1 MIAGS
6 DQKRTSEALA
16 AHADALI
23 GRPEAMQRI
32 DVPDEE
38 RVQMAPLFE
47 LAGQLKRSMPP
58 VQPATAFVRSLG
70 KELAR
75 TAKHQLAATRRMRRG
90 VLIGAATVGSLV
102 SIASVVGAII
112 FVVSRQRARSHVQ
125 TL

>member
-1 MIAGS
+1 MTAGS
-6 DQKRTSEALA
+6 DEKCTSEVLA

-23 GRPEAMQRI
+23 GRPEATQRI
-32 DVPDEE
+32 DVTDEE

-47 LAGQLKRSMPP
+47 LAGQLKQSMEP
-58 VQPATAFVRSLG
+58 VQPAAAFVHSLG

-75 TAKHQLAATRRMRRG
+75 TARHQLTATRRMRRG

-112 FVVSRQRARSHVQ
+112 FVVSRQRARSHAQ